1 MITNQQT
8 QILCLLFSDLE
19 GYSKL
24 KDNRLKN
31 QIVQEMLETF
41 EQVKRPAVQLIKTM
55 GDGLMVASFTPL
67 PIAETALNLRDTFRN
82 TDWKAKGFPADFLIR
97 IGLHMDEMIVHYRED
112 GTIADVIG
120 TGVDKTAR
128 IEPITEPNAV
138 FCSVLFY
145 QMLQERGAGKIK
157 GVPQGQKKLAKQYG
171 EMELFELRWMHEA
184 DMASSPTPQPPIA
197 SSIPMPRIKKSFTDK
212 ERKDFLHNAF
222 GVIQS
227 YFDDAVR
234 QLEATV
240 PGAEATITSIN
251 STKFICEIYRNGELK
266 TRGKIWSARMAY
278 SSFDQIYF
286 AQDHFDT
293 SDDNSYNDSIS
304 VEDDG
309 QKMYLK
315 ASFSTMF
322 ARQGPNT
329 EEPSSPEQI
338 AEYLWLRLTQV
349 LER

>member
-1 MITNQQT
+1 
-8 QILCLLFSDLE
+8 
-19 GYSKL
+19 
-24 KDNRLKN
+24 
-31 QIVQEMLETF
+31 MLETF
-41 EQVKRPAVQLIKTM
+41 EQVKRPDVQLIKTM
-55 GDGLMVASFTPL
+55 GDGLMIVSPTPL
-67 PIAETALNLRDTFRN
+67 PMAETALSLRDTFRN
-82 TDWKAKGFPADFLIR
+82 TDWKAKGFPNDFLIR
-97 IGLHMDEMIVHYRED
+97 IGLHMDEVIVHYSED

-120 TGVDKTAR
+120 TGVDQTAR

-138 FCSVLFY
+138 FCSALFY
-145 QMLQERGAGKIK
+145 QMLQGRGAGKIR

-171 EMELFELRWMHEA
+171 EMELFELCWMHEA
-184 DMASSPTPQPPIA
+184 NMASSLTPQPQIA
-197 SSIPMPRIKKSFTDK
+197 SSIPMPSTKKSFTDK
-212 ERKDFLHNAF
+212 DRKDFLHDAF
-222 GVIQS
+222 SVIQS

-240 PGAEATITSIN
+240 SGAEATITSIN
-251 STKFICEIYRNGELK
+251 KTKFICEIYSDGELK
-266 TRGKIWSARMAY
+266 TRGKIWSASMAY
-278 SSFDQIYF
+278 SSFEQIYF

-293 SDDNSYNDSIS
+293 SDDNSYNVSIS

-315 ASFSTMF
+315 ASFGAMF
-322 ARQGPNT
+322 ARRGPNI